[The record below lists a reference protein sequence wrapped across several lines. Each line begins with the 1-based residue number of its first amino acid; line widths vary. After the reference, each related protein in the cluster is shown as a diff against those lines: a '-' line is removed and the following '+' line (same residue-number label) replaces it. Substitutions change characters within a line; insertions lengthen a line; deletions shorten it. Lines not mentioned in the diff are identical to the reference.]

1 MKVLVL
7 NCGSSSLKYQLIN
20 METEEVL
27 ASGKYER
34 IGEEEAF
41 ITHKV
46 NGQKIEIKK
55 PAYNHKEAIEFTLEQ
70 FTNPEYK
77 VIDSLDE
84 ISAVGHRVVHGG
96 EKITE
101 SVVITDEV
109 IKIIEE
115 CTDLA
120 PLHNPACILGIEA
133 CREVMPNK
141 PMVGVF
147 DTAFHSSIPKDK
159 FIYPIPYEYYEKYG
173 VRKYGFHGTS
183 HMYVSQRLGEIEN
196 KSLEGTKIVTCHLGQ
211 GASICAVK
219 DGKSMDTSM
228 GLTPLAGLPMVT
240 RSGDLDPSVVTF
252 IMKKENLDAQTMEDI
267 LNKKSGLAS
276 ISGMAPDF
284 RVIED
289 ESNKGTERAKI
300 AIEQFNYS
308 IASFI
313 VKYAVA
319 MKGIDYI
326 IFTGGIGE
334 NQINI
339 RKGICEKLEFMG
351 VKLDLDENNMRGEEK
366 VISTPDSKVK
376 VYVIPT
382 NEELMI
388 AKETKRLVGSK

>member
-219 DGKSMDTSM
+219 DGKSIDTSM

-289 ESNKGTERAKI
+289 ESNKGTERAKM